1 MDNSTAKMPELTIPT
16 DGETGKMFFESMMFP
31 YYRDAFEVLVGRQR
45 RYGPDNILKA
55 GEWGVMEQIQN
66 KVSRAR
72 AQLNGSI
79 EAGSVVLDQMSPE
92 TAAVFRDS
100 LLDLVNYSIIL
111 LALSDGAWT
120 TGMVVKDTHIPA
132 LISSR
137 FAATNTHE
145 RYVATLEDLA
155 R

>member
-1 MDNSTAKMPELTIPT
+1 VDNFTDKMQELPIPT
-16 DGETGKMFFESMMFP
+16 DGKTGKMFFEWMMFP
-31 YYRDAFEVLVGRQR
+31 YYRKAFEILVERQR
-45 RYGPDNILKA
+45 RYGPENILKA

-79 EAGSVVLDQMSPE
+79 EAGSVVLDEMSPE
-92 TAAVFRDS
+92 TAAVYRDS
-100 LLDLVNYSIIL
+100 LVDLVNYSIIL

-120 TGMVVKDTHIPA
+120 REMVVEDE
-132 LISSR
+132 SSIR
-137 FAATNTHE
+137 PYGLDAAI
-145 RYVATLEDLA
+145 YEDLV